1 MAGRHRRKRNV
12 QPSSTPYTTFST
24 RAADDADIASRSSFI
39 ISELEKV
46 QDNLAGGYLSAFPTE
61 HFDRLQNLQ
70 PVWAPY
76 YVVSAV
82 ALAAIFS
89 VML

>member
-1 MAGRHRRKRNV
+1 LK
-12 QPSSTPYTTFST
+12 
-24 RAADDADIASRSSFI
+24 
-39 ISELEKV
+39 KV
-46 QDNLAGGYLSAFPTE
+46 QDKLGCGYLSAFPTE

-82 ALAAIFS
+82 AVAAI
-89 VML
+89 